1 MRQTTIRQRP
11 DARFPIA
18 STLWGIAGIILL
30 VALGDVVIVLGLALA
45 AGAIATAWWVRRTAG
60 RRALRN
66 DVALAPVSRL
76 PGIDRQPKT
85 ASAHA
90 LWHRHSAA

>member
-60 RRALRN
+60 RRVLRN
-66 DVALAPVSRL
+66 HVALAPVSRL
-76 PGIDRQPKT
+76 PAIDGEPKT